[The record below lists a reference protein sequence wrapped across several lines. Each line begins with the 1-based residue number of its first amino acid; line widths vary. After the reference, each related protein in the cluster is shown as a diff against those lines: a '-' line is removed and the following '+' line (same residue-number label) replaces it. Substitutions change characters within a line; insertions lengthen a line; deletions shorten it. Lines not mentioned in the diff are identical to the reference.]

1 MWPVIGPNVDI
12 ITGRVKNRMQIL
24 LIIGAGVEQG
34 RAYELGQDLGYKV
47 VGTDMNPDAPAFEIA
62 DDTILASTRDPE
74 ETLQAVIE
82 YLLDNPKDELAGV
95 ITLANDVPVTV
106 ATVAEHFKLPTI
118 GLGAARIA
126 ADKLLMKNVFH
137 ENNVPTPA
145 FRHVT
150 CLDDVLSAARDWE
163 WPIVLKPVDGR
174 GARGV
179 LLLDETIDME
189 WAWQESLGFSTVGRL
204 MVENF
209 VEGPQISTESMMVDG
224 KCYTAAYAD
233 RNYQRL
239 DQFRPYIIEDGGTQ
253 PAQLTAYQRW
263 SINDLVE
270 KAALAM
276 GITSGIVKG
285 DIVVG
290 PDGPCV
296 IEIAARLS
304 GGYFATDQI
313 PLATG
318 VDLVHLTIMLAVG
331 QKVTPEMLKPTVDYG
346 VAIRYFFPPE
356 GKIKA
361 IRGMEKLAEI
371 CGVRKSLIYRQIGE
385 NQPTVKAHP
394 DRAGFVI
401 AMGAGREEAQARVE
415 KAIQAIDFDVVRPG
429 DSVASEER

>member
-1 MWPVIGPNVDI
+1 M
-12 ITGRVKNRMQIL
+12 KIL

-34 RAYELGQDLGYKV
+34 RAYELGRDMGYRV
-47 VGTDMNPDAPAFEIA
+47 VGTDFNPKAPAFEIA
-62 DDTILASTRDPE
+62 DDAILASTRDPQ
-74 ETLQAVIE
+74 ETLQAVME
-82 YLLDNPKDELAGV
+82 FLNNNPQDALAGV

-106 ATVAEHFKLPTI
+106 ATVAEHYSLPTI
-118 GLGAARIA
+118 GLAAARIA
-126 ADKLLMKNVFH
+126 SDKLLMKKVFK
-137 ENNVPTPA
+137 ENKVPTPA

-150 CLDDVLSAARDWE
+150 CVEEVVAAAQTWQ
-163 WPIVLKPVDGR
+163 WPVVLKPVDGR

-179 LLLDETIDME
+179 LLLDDRIDLE
-189 WAWQESLGFSTVGRL
+189 WAWQESMSFSTVGKL

-209 VEGPQISTESMMVDG
+209 VVGPQISSESMMVQG

-239 DQFRPYIIEDGGTQ
+239 EQFRPYIIEDGGTQ
-253 PAQLTAYQRW
+253 PAQLTAHQRW
-263 SINDLVE
+263 SINDIVE

-285 DIVVG
+285 DIVMG

-318 VDLVHLTIMLAVG
+318 VDLVHLAIMLAVG
-331 QKVTPEMLKPTVDYG
+331 EKVTPEMLKPTVDYG

-356 GKIKA
+356 GKIRA
-361 IRGMEKLAEI
+361 IRGMDKLAEI

-385 NQPTVKAHP
+385 NQPLVKAHP

-415 KAIQAIDFDVVRPG
+415 KAIKAIDFDVDLPG
-429 DSVASEER
+429 DPVASE

>member
-1 MWPVIGPNVDI
+1 MKV
-12 ITGRVKNRMQIL
+12 L

-34 RAYELGQDLGYKV
+34 RAYELGRAMGYHV

-62 DDTILASTRDPE
+62 DDVILASTRDPR
-74 ETLQAVIE
+74 ETLDAVIE
-82 YLLDNPKDELAGV
+82 YLRDNPDKTLAGV

-106 ATVAEHFKLPTI
+106 ATVAEHFDLPSI
-118 GLGAARIA
+118 GLEAARVA
-126 ADKLLMKNVFH
+126 ADKLLMKKVFNEH
-137 ENNVPTPA
+137 HVPTPA

-150 CLDDVLSAARDWE
+150 CTEDITRAAEE
-163 WPIVLKPVDGR
+163 WQWPVVLKPVDGR

-179 LLLDETIDME
+179 LLLDEEIDLQ
-189 WAWQESLGFSTVGRL
+189 WAWQESMGFSTVKRL

-209 VEGPQISTESMMVDG
+209 VEGPQISSESMMVDG
-224 KCYTAAYAD
+224 KCHTAAFAD

-239 DQFRPYIIEDGGTQ
+239 EQFRPYIIEDGGTQ

-263 SINDLVE
+263 AINDLVE

-276 GITSGIVKG
+276 GITTGIVKG
-285 DIVVG
+285 DIVMG

-318 VDLVHLTIMLAVG
+318 VDLVQLSIMLAVG
-331 QKVTPEMLKPTVDYG
+331 EKVTPIMLKPTVDYG

-356 GKIKA
+356 GIIKA

-371 CGVRKSLIYRQIGE
+371 NGVRKSLMYRQVGE
-385 NQPTVKAHP
+385 SQPMVKAHP

-401 AMGAGREEAQARVE
+401 AMGAGREEAQARVK
-415 KAIQAIDFDVVRPG
+415 KAIDSIDFDI
-429 DSVASEER
+429 D

>member
-1 MWPVIGPNVDI
+1 
-12 ITGRVKNRMQIL
+12 MQIL

-34 RAYELGQDLGYKV
+34 RAYELGQAMSFKV
-47 VGTDMNPDAPAFEIA
+47 VGTDINPDAPAFELA

-74 ETLQAVIE
+74 QTLQAVISYMQE
-82 YLLDNPKDELAGV
+82 NSGDTLAGV
-95 ITLANDVPVTV
+95 ITLANDVPLTV
-106 ATVAEHFKLPTI
+106 ATVAEHFGLPNI
-118 GLGAARIA
+118 GIDAARIA
-126 ADKLLMKNVFH
+126 SDKLLMKSVFSRH
-137 ENNVPTPA
+137 KVPTPA
-145 FRHVT
+145 FRQVVSIE
-150 CLDDVLSAARDWE
+150 DVAKAAEDWQ
-163 WPIVLKPVDGR
+163 WPIVLKPIDGR

-179 LLLDETIDME
+179 LLLDETISLE
-189 WAWQESLGFSTVGRL
+189 WAWQESLGFSTVGKL
-204 MVENF
+204 MVEDF
-209 VEGPQISTESMMVDG
+209 VTGPQISSESMMVDG
-224 KCYTAAYAD
+224 KCHTAAFAD
-233 RNYQRL
+233 RNYRRL

-276 GITSGIVKG
+276 GITNGIVKG
-285 DIVVG
+285 DIVIG

-313 PLATG
+313 PMATG
-318 VDLVHLTIMLAVG
+318 VDLVHLSILLAVG
-331 QKVTPEMLKPTVDYG
+331 EKVTPEMLKPTVDYG

-371 CGVRKSLIYRQIGE
+371 CGVRKSLMYRQIGE
-385 NQPTVKAHP
+385 DQPLVKAHP

-401 AMGAGREEAQARVE
+401 AIGAGREEAQSRVE
-415 KAIQAIDFDVVRPG
+415 KAIETIDFDV
-429 DSVASEER
+429 D